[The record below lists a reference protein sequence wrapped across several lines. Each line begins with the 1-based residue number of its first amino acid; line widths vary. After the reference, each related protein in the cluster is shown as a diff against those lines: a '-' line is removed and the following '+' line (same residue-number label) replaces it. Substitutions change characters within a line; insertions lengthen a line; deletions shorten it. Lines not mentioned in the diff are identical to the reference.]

1 MSCYAFYHLLCY
13 GNEKTDIKA
22 KTESDHSQRQKRKL
36 CRRNGGLTPGPRHYE
51 YGEAWDIELVSAR
64 DSRNSG
70 TNAKDHSKGPGLG
83 PTTIHLEYFL

>member
-36 CRRNGGLTPGPRHYE
+36 CRRDGGLTPGPRHYE
-51 YGEAWDIELVSAR
+51 YEEAWDIELVWPEIAGIAAPMPKTIVKDR
-64 DSRNSG
+64 D
-70 TNAKDHSKGPGLG
+70 
-83 PTTIHLEYFL
+83 